1 MKDAEPVIKF
11 LSQLGLNFFESKVFM
26 NLLDKGAMTILE
38 ISREA
43 GVSRTNV
50 YRIVERFKER
60 GLAEE
65 RTKGTKKLIFPAS
78 VQKLEL
84 LIQEQENKAD
94 ILRKTFPEIRSLYE
108 HGGEEISLPGT
119 KIRLYKETEES
130 QKEMNTILESYSEMK
145 AILPYD
151 YSRLFGDEFSTS
163 FRRSLQQ
170 NKVEYKELL
179 LETYSRY
186 SKTEDLLIYNLSK
199 SFKSKLMEFGFSS
212 DHMTLILHDR
222 VVVFYKHIDQVVGYS
237 VDNQSNV
244 KFCENLFKLLW
255 ESSKEI
261 SSI

>member
-1 MKDAEPVIKF
+1 MRDAEPVIKF
-11 LSQLGLNFFESKVFM
+11 LSQLGLTFFESKVFM
-26 NLLDKGAMTILE
+26 NLLDKGAMTVLA

-50 YRIVERFKER
+50 YRIIERFIER

-84 LIQEQENKAD
+84 LIQEQENKAA
-94 ILRKTFPEIRSLYE
+94 ILRKIFPEIRSLYE
-108 HGGEEISLPGT
+108 HGGEEISIPGT
-119 KIRLYKETEES
+119 KIRLYKETEDS
-130 QKEMNTILESYSEMK
+130 LKEINTVLESYSDIK

-151 YSRLFGDEFSTS
+151 YAKLFGEEFSTS

-170 NKVEYKELL
+170 NKIDYKELL

-212 DHMTLILHDR
+212 EHITLILHDR
-222 VVVFYKHIDQVVGYS
+222 VLVLYKSGEEVVGYS
-237 VDNQSNV
+237 LDNLSNV
-244 KFCENLFKLLW
+244 RFSENLFKLLW

>member
-1 MKDAEPVIKF
+1 MKDVEPVIKF

-26 NLLDKGAMTILE
+26 NLLDKGAMTVLA

-50 YRIVERFKER
+50 YRIIDRFKER

-108 HGGEEISLPGT
+108 HGGEEVSVPGT

-130 QKEMNTILESYSEMK
+130 TKEMSSILESYSEIK

-199 SFKSKLMEFGFSS
+199 SFKSKLMEFGFTC
-212 DHMTLILHDR
+212 DHITLILHDR
-222 VVVFYKHIDQVVGYS
+222 VVIFYKHIDQVVGYS

-244 KFCENLFKLLW
+244 KFSENLFRLLW